1 MSNTRSS
8 LHKLGILL
16 LMPTL
21 AVFIAAVQ
29 PLYAADK
36 IGENA
41 VQVNDVPENPDS
53 EEAPVE
59 TERYGTARI
68 GYRFLN
74 SDGVGTAANNYTRLK
89 SGAMLGLSAGTI
101 GSDLKLS
108 GAATLINGDDYHAE
122 LLFDGGGAYRFH
134 LESEALWHNLLPEAL
149 PPATAGFVATQNL
162 SPGADYGLRISTHAA
177 EAKIRLGNNP
187 MHLTLGYWELHREG
201 TAQTRFSDFSFY
213 GGANTLLST
222 VSKKDQTTR
231 EGTLGLDAQ
240 LGSLG
245 VVYTFRI
252 RDFSEQSPVN
262 RYNFANNAGGA
273 SIPGNQALSV
283 TPDNRSVS
291 HTVKLYSD
299 MSGGLTGTA
308 AYTYL
313 QRENNGAAGDA
324 RPSSQPRDTVQVAS
338 GDIRYTPFKELS
350 FALKYRHQQIDRESP
365 ATITDPFSSI
375 PTIGSV
381 PATMTA
387 TPGLLLVHPSSDST
401 RDSLSLS
408 AAYQPDP
415 AAQLRLEYHAELES
429 RSGLKDR
436 QTPDDPALRLNDSR
450 QTHTGRMVAS
460 WKPFNG
466 IKLTALYSYAECDNP
481 AYASSFSRQHTGQLF
496 ATLNRSKRWG
506 VTASYLGRYETTD
519 NSAVVAATNTTVK
532 LPRENLN
539 NSLNASIWFAPMN
552 RLTITTS
559 YSYLSN
565 DSDQAVLFSNL
576 SVGSLAATNYKAI
589 AHLYGV
595 DAVYAISEQ
604 IDLGASFQQVRSRSR
619 FVVGEAQFTD
629 LLTST
634 SYSTSGIS
642 DLTAL
647 ESTETAVTARAGW
660 RMTSRFGLSLEYGF
674 RKYTTGNTLFD
685 GSTHSI
691 MTLLTGHW

>member
-1 MSNTRSS
+1 MSNTRPYV
-8 LHKLGILL
+8 HKLGIML

-21 AVFIAAVQ
+21 SIFFAAVC

-36 IGENA
+36 LEEVS
-41 VQVNDVPENPDS
+41 VQGNEISENPDS
-53 EEAPVE
+53 EETPVE
-59 TERYGTARI
+59 TERYGSARI

-74 SDGVGTAANNYTRLK
+74 SDGLGSAANNYTKLK

-101 GSDLKLS
+101 GSELKLS

-122 LLFDGGGAYRFH
+122 LLFDGAGAYRFH
-134 LESEALWHNLLPEAL
+134 LESEALWHNLLSETL
-149 PPATAGFVATQNL
+149 PPATAGYVATQNL
-162 SPGADYGLRISTHAA
+162 SPGADYGLRISTHEAG
-177 EAKIRLGNNP
+177 AKIRLGNNP

-201 TAQTRFSDFSFY
+201 NVQTRFSDFSFS

-222 VSKKDQTTR
+222 LSKKDQTTR

-245 VVYTFRI
+245 VAYTFRI
-252 RDFSEQSPVN
+252 RDFSEHSPIN
-262 RYNFANNAGGA
+262 RYNFANSAGGA
-273 SIPGNQALSV
+273 TIPGSQAFSI
-283 TPDNRSVS
+283 TPDNQSVS
-291 HTVKLYSD
+291 HTIKLYSD

-313 QRENNGAAGDA
+313 QRENNGSAGDA

-365 ATITDPFSSI
+365 ATITTPFSSI
-375 PTIGSV
+375 PTIGPV

-401 RDSLSLS
+401 RDTLVLS
-408 AAYQPDP
+408 AAYQPTP
-415 AAQLRLEYHAELES
+415 AARLRLEYHAELES
-429 RSGLKDR
+429 RSGLQST
-436 QTPDDPALRLNDSR
+436 QTPGDPTLRLSDSR
-450 QTHTGRMVAS
+450 QTNTGKMVAS
-460 WKPFNG
+460 WKPLNG

-481 AYASSFSRQHTGQLF
+481 AYASSFSRQHSGQLF

-519 NSAVVAATNTTVK
+519 NSAVVTVTNATVK
-532 LPRENLN
+532 LPRENSN

-559 YSYLSN
+559 YSYLAN

-576 SVGSLAATNYKAI
+576 SAASLAATNYKAT
-589 AHLYGV
+589 AHLYTV
-595 DAVYAISEQ
+595 DAVYALSEQ

-619 FVVGEAQFTD
+619 FTVGEAQFTD

-647 ESTETAVTARAGW
+647 ESTETGVTAHAGW
-660 RMTSRFGLSLEYGF
+660 RITSRYGLSLEYGF
-674 RKYTTGNTLFD
+674 RKYTSGNSLFD
-685 GSTHSI
+685 GSTHSV